1 MEREQGK
8 KTVRK
13 TSVKKHCTKE
23 TPHAIQSR
31 DRCSEPLGIHIPPDC
46 RRLALKPLLVVNLF
60 LY

>member
-8 KTVRK
+8 KTVKK
-13 TSVKKHCTKE
+13 TCVKKQCTKE
-23 TPHAIQSR
+23 TPHAIQSCE
-31 DRCSEPLGIHIPPDC
+31 RCSEQLGIHIPPDC